1 MPVID
6 ASVYLAVINTH
17 EPGHPRAAAWFNQA
31 IASQTPLHAPVII
44 LSEVAG
50 PLSRGLGGVKRA
62 HQTVQQILGAQ
73 LIDLTPITLAL
84 AERAAEIAA
93 DYRLRGCDAVYVA
106 LAEQLGDELVTLDQE
121 QLQRGGAVVTTRQP

>member
-17 EPGHPRAAAWFNQA
+17 EPGHARAAAWFNYA
-31 IASQTPLHAPVII
+31 IASQTPLHAPVIV

-62 HQTVQQILGAQ
+62 HQAIQQLVSSP
-73 LIDLTPITLAL
+73 LISLTPISLPLAQ
-84 AERAAEIAA
+84 RAAEIAA